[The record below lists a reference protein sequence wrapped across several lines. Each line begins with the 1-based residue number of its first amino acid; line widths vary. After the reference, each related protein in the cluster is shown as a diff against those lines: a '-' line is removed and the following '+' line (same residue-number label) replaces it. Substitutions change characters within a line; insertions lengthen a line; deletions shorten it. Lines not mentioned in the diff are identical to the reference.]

1 MKIKEKIKSLRI
13 VEMISILLMILII
26 IVYVTCSMN
35 FVQICSIIFLAILIL
50 FLFLEIINKKTPT
63 GIKSKNFFIIILSV
77 VYIASII
84 YIRQR

>member
-26 IVYVTCSMN
+26 IDYVTCSMN
-35 FVQICSIIFLAILIL
+35 FVQICSIILLAILIL
-50 FLFLEIINKKTPT
+50 FLFIENINRKTPSE
-63 GIKSKNFFIIILSV
+63 IKSKNFFIIILSV